1 MMKIKNTYGKEVF
14 RINPF
19 PHKRKRQGK
28 TFQEQL
34 EDSLNAKKKQWKSRS
49 KKASWIFW
57 FSRSI
62 STR

>member
-34 EDSLNAKKKQWKSRS
+34 EDSLNAKKKAVEKQIKKS
-49 KKASWIFW
+49 ILD
-57 FSRSI
+57 I
-62 STR
+62 LV